1 MDTDTGTL
9 PSGGTRAGLFTVMR
23 ETCKACSTL
32 LAAADAVQR
41 QHHVLRLEIDGDGED
56 ITDLQLMRRTD
67 SRGTSASIVCYRRWS
82 GEYLSFTRLT
92 HCATA
97 LHSPSLVVVHP
108 GLQGS

>member
-1 MDTDTGTL
+1 MDTDAGTL

-41 QHHVLRLEIDGDGED
+41 QHHVLRLEVDGDGED

-67 SRGTSASIVCYRRWS
+67 SRGTSASTVCYRRWAA
-82 GEYLSFTRLT
+82 EYLSFTRLT
-92 HCATA
+92 HCAAA

-108 GLQGS
+108 GLQGG